1 MKKYTCSLCK
11 KFASTKYLQ
20 LINHIGSIHHCEQ
33 SREIVCGLDGCPKTF
48 HSDQSHSL
56 RQHYYSKHRNK
67 PAVLF
72 QTPPVISAEPFAEM
86 HAEIP
91 AFDEDSTVEGMN
103 CTMEVEDTTAS
114 SEPVLLPSN
123 ASFKKEIALFI
134 LKTLE
139 ERKVT
144 QSAIDGIVSDLKEIF
159 DKLLNI
165 VQETL
170 TSVGVNM
177 VLTDMIDQE
186 VLKPFDGLTN
196 EYQRTKYLQNNLSIV
211 VRAIGMF
218 VYQLIHYIFFLHAA
232 TY

>member
-1 MKKYTCSLCK
+1 
-11 KFASTKYLQ
+11 
-20 LINHIGSIHHCEQ
+20 
-33 SREIVCGLDGCPKTF
+33 
-48 HSDQSHSL
+48 
-56 RQHYYSKHRNK
+56 
-67 PAVLF
+67 
-72 QTPPVISAEPFAEM
+72 M

-159 DKLLNI
+159 DQLLNI

-218 VYQLIHYIFFLHAA
+218 VYQLIHYILFTRSHLLREHWDKQP
-232 TY
+232 